1 MIKNYH
7 DNHHFDLKIKNNYH
21 AILECEDFKLINNT
35 LPSRWCQIVK
45 IIESHLTLPC
55 FDNKQIL
62 VAMNAGYILFFGHNY
77 EFQYHEFLISPHE
90 TNNFIFDAILI
101 GDIVLLKTKKCNT
114 SMNIVLDKKYLFNQ
128 YGFNKIQF
136 YVIKNLENDNIK
148 YVYFNNKKIL
158 FIDDKPIELRS
169 RYKTY
174 NYPDFCDKTF
184 EIYLRTSKGLFNL
197 SNNDNSDENLVELKL
212 FEKHL

>member
-35 LPSRWCQIVK
+35 IPSRWCQIVK

-77 EFQYHEFLISPHE
+77 EFQYHEFIISPHE
-90 TNNFIFDAILI
+90 TNNFVFNNIIV
-101 GDIVLLKTKKCNT
+101 GDIVLLRTQKCNT

-136 YVIKNLENDNIK
+136 YVIKNLESDSKK

>member
-1 MIKNYH
+1 
-7 DNHHFDLKIKNNYH
+7 
-21 AILECEDFKLINNT
+21 
-35 LPSRWCQIVK
+35 
-45 IIESHLTLPC
+45 
-55 FDNKQIL
+55 
-62 VAMNAGYILFFGHNY
+62 MNAGYILFFGHNY
-77 EFQYHEFLISPHE
+77 EFQYHEFVISPHE

-101 GDIVLLKTKKCNT
+101 GDIVLLRTQKCNT

-136 YVIKNLENDNIK
+136 YVIKNLESDSKK

-158 FIDDKPIELRS
+158 FIDDKQIELRS